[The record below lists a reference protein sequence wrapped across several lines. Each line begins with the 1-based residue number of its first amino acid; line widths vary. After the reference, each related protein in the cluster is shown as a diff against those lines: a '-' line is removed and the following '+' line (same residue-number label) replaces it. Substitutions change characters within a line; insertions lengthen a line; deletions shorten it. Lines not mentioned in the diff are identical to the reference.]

1 MKKIVFFT
9 AVFVASV
16 CVGCGGSGGGS
27 RAELVPAAGVVT
39 LNGEPVADATLE
51 FRSATDVPNSLAAGR
66 TDADGKFTLTTDR
79 PNDGALPGSYKV
91 VVKKEVQTI
100 DGLTLEEWQ
109 KEQGYDGVG
118 DPPEYDKDAL
128 VIEQLLPVQYSNAE
142 TTPLT
147 LEVPAKGNKKI
158 AVELTD

>member
-1 MKKIVFFT
+1 MIC
-9 AVFVASV
+9 A
-16 CVGCGGSGGGS
+16 GCGGSRNGS

-39 LNGEPVADATLE
+39 YNGEPVADATLE

-66 TDADGKFTLTTDR
+66 ADAEGKFILTTDR

-100 DGLTLEEWQ
+100 DGMTLDEWL
-109 KEQGYDGVG
+109 KDQGDDGVG
-118 DPPEYDKDAL
+118 DPPEYDKDKL
-128 VIEQLLPVQYSNAE
+128 VNEQLLPVQYSSAE

-158 AVELTD
+158 AVELID